1 MIGREMNNGL
11 FEIFNETFLYLS
23 LLIFFLSVWLFV
35 RLKNSRNLFSR
46 MSLVGASLLSIVA
59 SVMPAVALLVTISF
73 IPSFIYHMFKPLMLA
88 PFVVGAA
95 GFVGTWSLLVV
106 LQELAGFFRRNN
118 QPPKWG
124 VTIFAMLVFIM
135 MGFKLNNG
143 LVDYSLIVNSQQIVQ
158 YASTGTDQ
166 NQLKRIYTSVALSHD
181 SKLFD
186 EVLSALSLNHNVSP
200 ELLRV
205 VYARTVNSDLD
216 VIQQNYILLNLSK
229 NPHTSSDLLKKLMVS
244 VSQSDTT
251 MKADSGLTA
260 VSRNPNFSPETIL
273 QFSSYPDCEIRR
285 AIISYPNISEQ
296 VLSQMIANDP
306 DVGIKHDAKRRLDFL
321 HGISHLDADKKTP
334 VKPQKI
340 STTLVQRAR
349 DTINAEELTVIYS
362 QSENNENANS
372 ILENLASNCY
382 TSADMLQH
390 IYEKSVTLKG
400 YAKTAIF
407 VALSVNP
414 KTPTDI
420 LQKLAN
426 EKDLVILR
434 GLVSNPNISNDIIV
448 RFTPFPDCKIRKE
461 IVCIPGIS
469 RSVLTK
475 LRQDNDES
483 VALEATE
490 RLREENAY
498 LNICREM
505 KKLNP
510 SCQKYYGTTVTP
522 ELRSYPNTSE
532 ADELVINSS
541 LRV

>member
-1 MIGREMNNGL
+1 MNNGL
-11 FEIFNETFLYLS
+11 FEIFNETFLDVS
-23 LLIFFLSVWLFV
+23 LLIFFLCVWLFV
-35 RLKNSRNLFSR
+35 RLKNSRSLFFR
-46 MSLVGASLLSIVA
+46 ISLVSASVLSIAA
-59 SVMPAVALLVTISF
+59 SVMPAVALVVTISF
-73 IPSFIYHMFKPLMLA
+73 IPAFIYHMFKPLVLA

-95 GFVGTWSLLVV
+95 GFIGTWSLLIV

-124 VTIFAMLVFIM
+124 VTLFAMLVFIM

-143 LVDYSLIVNSQQIVQ
+143 FVDYSLILNSQQIVQ
-158 YASTGTDQ
+158 YASTGADQ
-166 NQLKRIYTSVALSHD
+166 NQLKRIYTAVALSHD
-181 SKLFD
+181 TKLFS
-186 EVLSALSLNHNVSP
+186 EILSALALNQNASP

-205 VYARTVNSDLD
+205 VYAHTVNSDFD
-216 VIQQNYILLNLSK
+216 VMQKNYILLNLSK

-244 VSQSDTT
+244 VSQADTT
-251 MKADSGLTA
+251 TKADSGLTA

-349 DTINAEELTVIYS
+349 ETIDPEELATIYS
-362 QSENNENANS
+362 QSENNENADR
-372 ILENLASNCY
+372 ILENLAGNCY
-382 TSADMLQH
+382 TGMDMLQR

-400 YAKTAIF
+400 YAKTAIL
-407 VALSVNP
+407 VALAVNP
-414 KTPTDI
+414 QTPIDI

-434 GLVSNPNISNDIIV
+434 GLVSNPNIPNDMIV
-448 RFTPFPDCKIRKE
+448 RFTPFPDCKIRKA
-461 IVCIPGIS
+461 IVCIPSVS
-469 RSVLTK
+469 RAILKK
-475 LRQDNDES
+475 LRQDDDES

-490 RLREENAY
+490 RLREESAY

-510 SCQKYYGTTVTP
+510 SCQKYYGATVIP
-522 ELRSYPNTSE
+522 DLRSYPNTSDNRAATGRE
-532 ADELVINSS
+532 RS
-541 LRV
+541 LRLTMH

>member
-1 MIGREMNNGL
+1 
-11 FEIFNETFLYLS
+11 
-23 LLIFFLSVWLFV
+23 
-35 RLKNSRNLFSR
+35 
-46 MSLVGASLLSIVA
+46 
-59 SVMPAVALLVTISF
+59 
-73 IPSFIYHMFKPLMLA
+73 
-88 PFVVGAA
+88 
-95 GFVGTWSLLVV
+95 
-106 LQELAGFFRRNN
+106 
-118 QPPKWG
+118 
-124 VTIFAMLVFIM
+124 
-135 MGFKLNNG
+135 
-143 LVDYSLIVNSQQIVQ
+143 
-158 YASTGTDQ
+158 
-166 NQLKRIYTSVALSHD
+166 
-181 SKLFD
+181 
-186 EVLSALSLNHNVSP
+186 
-200 ELLRV
+200 
-205 VYARTVNSDLD
+205 

-251 MKADSGLTA
+251 TKADSGLAA

-273 QFSSYPDCEIRR
+273 QFSNYPDCEIRR

-306 DVGIKHDAKRRLDFL
+306 DIGIKHDAKRRLDFL
-321 HGISHLDADKKTP
+321 HGISHLDVDRKTP
-334 VKPQKI
+334 LTPQRL

-349 DTINAEELTVIYS
+349 ETVNPEELVTIYN

-372 ILENLASNCY
+372 ILENLGSNCY
-382 TSADMLQH
+382 TSADMLQR
-390 IYEKSVTLKG
+390 IYEKAVTLKG

-414 KTPTDI
+414 KTPIDI

-434 GLVSNPNISNDIIV
+434 GLVANPNISNDMIV

-469 RSVLTK
+469 RSVLKK
-475 LRQDNDES
+475 LRQDDDES

-490 RLREENAY
+490 RLREEDAY
-498 LNICREM
+498 LNICKEM

-522 ELRSYPNTSE
+522 DLRSYPNTSE
-532 ADELVINSS
+532 TKQPVINLS